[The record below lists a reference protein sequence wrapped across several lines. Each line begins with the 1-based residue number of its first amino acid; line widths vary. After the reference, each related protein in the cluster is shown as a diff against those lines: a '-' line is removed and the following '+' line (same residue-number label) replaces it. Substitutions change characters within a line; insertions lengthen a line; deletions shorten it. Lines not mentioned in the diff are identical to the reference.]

1 MMVKNEFLFDNSE
14 RGYVTMWFWFYENV
28 KRVKKNGS
36 YNTLE
41 PGRDFLLFLEISKA
55 TVTKHACWGNDSK
68 MDDYLFEK
76 ITVILLWYVENN
88 S

>member
-1 MMVKNEFLFDNSE
+1 MKND
-14 RGYVTMWFWFYENV
+14 GV
-28 KRVKKNGS
+28 

-41 PGRDFLLFLEISKA
+41 PGCDFLLFLEISKA
-55 TVTKHACWGNDSK
+55 TDTKHACSGYDSK
-68 MDDYLFEK
+68 MDVYFFKK